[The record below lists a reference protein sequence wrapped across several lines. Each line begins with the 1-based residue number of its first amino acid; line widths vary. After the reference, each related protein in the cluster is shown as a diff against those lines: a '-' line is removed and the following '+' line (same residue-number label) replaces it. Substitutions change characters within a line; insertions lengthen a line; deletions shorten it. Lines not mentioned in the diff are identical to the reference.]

1 MSEPG
6 RARGGGDA
14 HPLRILERWFAEARE
29 RGVADPTRVA
39 FVTASAAGEP
49 SARTVQLKRFEQESL
64 LFTSTLYTRK
74 ARELA
79 ENPRVALL
87 FHWPA
92 AERQVHITGAAE
104 LAERSLA
111 RELFDEREL
120 VRRVQTIASR
130 QGAPIDDL
138 EQVRAR
144 HAHLMHTLEA
154 PPECPEDWG
163 AIRVTPASV
172 ELMTEAPDRIHE
184 RALWLREGDGWS
196 RSLLS
201 P

>member
-1 MSEPG
+1 VSA
-6 RARGGGDA
+6 ARDPAAGA
-14 HPLRILERWFAEARE
+14 HPLRILERWLEEARSV
-29 RGVADPTRVA
+29 GVEDPTRVA
-39 FVTASAAGEP
+39 FVTASAAAAP
-49 SARTVQLKRFEQESL
+49 SARTVQLKRFEPEAL

-74 ARELA
+74 ARDLA
-79 ENPRVALL
+79 ENPQMALL

-92 AERQVHITGAAE
+92 AERQVHITGTAE
-104 LAERSLA
+104 LAERALA
-111 RELFDEREL
+111 EELFDEREL

-130 QGAPIDDL
+130 QGEPIDDL

-144 HAHLMHTLEA
+144 HAHLMSTLEA
-154 PPECPEDWG
+154 PPSCPEDWG
-163 AIRVTPASV
+163 AIRVTPVSV

-184 RALWLREGDGWS
+184 RALWLREGEGWR

>member
-1 MSEPG
+1 VSSAAQSREG
-6 RARGGGDA
+6 A
-14 HPLRILERWFAEARE
+14 HPLRILERWLEEARG
-29 RGVADPTRVA
+29 RGVEDPTGVA

-49 SARTVQLKRFEQESL
+49 SARTVQLKRFEPEAL

-74 ARELA
+74 ARELE
-79 ENPRVALL
+79 ENPRLALL

-92 AERQVHITGAAE
+92 AERQVHIMGTAE
-104 LAERSLA
+104 IAERALA
-111 RELFDEREL
+111 QELFDERDL

-130 QGAPIDDL
+130 QGEPIDDL
-138 EQVRAR
+138 DQVRAR
-144 HAHLMHTLEA
+144 HAHLMSTLEA
-154 PPECPEDWG
+154 PPSCPEDWG

-184 RALWLREGDGWS
+184 RALWVREAAGWR

>member
-1 MSEPG
+1 VSGASPDAAG
-6 RARGGGDA
+6 A
-14 HPLRILERWFAEARE
+14 HPLRILERWLDEARE
-29 RGVADPTRVA
+29 RGVEDPTRVA
-39 FVTASAAGEP
+39 FVTASAGGAP
-49 SARTVQLKRFEQESL
+49 SARTVQLKRFEPESL

-79 ENPRVALL
+79 ENPQMALL
-87 FHWPA
+87 FHWPG
-92 AERQVHITGAAE
+92 AERQVHITGTAE
-104 LAERSLA
+104 VAERALAE
-111 RELFDEREL
+111 ELFDERDL

-138 EQVRAR
+138 GQVRAR
-144 HAHLMHTLEA
+144 HAHLMTTLEA
-154 PPECPEDWG
+154 PPSCPEDWG

-184 RALWLREGDGWS
+184 RVLWLREGEVWH